1 MNKITLITSEG
12 CLGCEVMKA
21 SIKSAIEKTKV
32 DIEIE
37 EMDIN
42 NTPKY
47 IIRRFNVTDTPCAIF
62 FRNDKYLFKKIGSFP
77 TVVVVQWINVHYK

>member
-12 CLGCEVMKA
+12 CLGCQVMKS
-21 SIKSAIEKTKV
+21 SIKAAIAKTKV

-42 NTPKY
+42 NTPRD
-47 IIRRFNVTDTPCAIF
+47 IIRRFHIDDTPCAIF
-62 FRNDKYLFKKIGSFP
+62 YKDDKYLFKKIGSVP
-77 TVVVVQWINVHYK
+77 PVVVVQWINVHYK

>member
-32 DIEIE
+32 DLYIE

-42 NTPKY
+42 KVNKNF
-47 IIRRFNVTDTPCAIF
+47 IKKFHIDDTPCAIF
-62 FRNDKYLFKKIGSFP
+62 YKDDKYLFKKIGSVP
-77 TVVVVQWINVHYK
+77 SVVVVQWINVHYK

>member
-1 MNKITLITSEG
+1 MNRITLITSEG

-21 SIKSAIEKTKV
+21 SIKAAIEKTKV

-42 NTPKY
+42 NTPKD
-47 IIRRFNVTDTPCAIF
+47 IIRRFVNTYLKPCLCEPPTL
-62 FRNDKYLFKKIGSFP
+62 RNTL
-77 TVVVVQWINVHYK
+77 

>member
-12 CLGCEVMKA
+12 CLGCEVMRA
-21 SIKSAIEKTKV
+21 SIKAAIEKTKV

-42 NTPKY
+42 NTPKK
-47 IIRRFNVTDTPCAIF
+47 IIKQFHVDDTPCAIF
-62 FRNDKYLFKKIGSFP
+62 FKNNKYLFKKIGSVP
-77 TVVVVQWINVHYK
+77 TVVVVQWSSVH

>member
-12 CLGCEVMKA
+12 CLGCEVMKK
-21 SIKSAIEKTKV
+21 SIKTAIEQTKV
-32 DIEIE
+32 SLEIE

-42 NTPKY
+42 KCNNTFIKKFH
-47 IIRRFNVTDTPCAIF
+47 IDDTPCALF
-62 FRNDKYLFKKIGSFP
+62 FRDDKYLFKKIGSVP